1 MDQLT
6 PLLEPIRELKVKYG
20 EQSLSKS
27 YLGLQHSLRID
38 QLLKYERPTIQGSS
52 EPMFK
57 GAFHFALNVQIL
69 SDGTEDFIPFVFLL
83 NSEDNK
89 YDIAKKW
96 VKESIEN
103 KSIKYNYTDFF
114 RDVRSILSKE
124 TVLGEEDLSEVYFC
138 SRFSQKE
145 SRYCISDIKLNSSNH
160 PGTGGICVPQTI
172 TDEINLLIKQKEGA
186 DFIQQLSDLYC
197 NQERGIGASELHFSV
212 YGFDG
217 DFKTEERL
225 THFFIAA
232 EDPREITGFFF
243 KYVRKVRDLASYIR
257 TRFTYDLIKKNQ
269 WEALKSAISAI
280 MSRNM
285 SHNLGSHYL
294 YYTKSHLDKVASQFL
309 RYGKDTSQFAP
320 DIRGAAKVLGYVQ
333 GRMDYLATV
342 ISQDKYPYGSVN
354 FKTHIWDE
362 LTIDDFSTR
371 HFFEEEDIYKRT
383 TNYLLSNLVLS
394 ENFTRPD
401 VRDGSFSLDNYLL
414 YLTVKYSDKK
424 DSVGKD
430 IYTRFTG
437 MLKNKASEDSVKRE
451 LSQLYLALPGGTM
464 SCHAFFNILEN
475 FIRNSAKYLQSDF
488 KSVVNEKGVSLTQLV
503 FTIAIRRNPKDNSL
517 LDFIFYDNKQNANK
531 IVDRI
536 RSRTLYDSIV
546 YHTLGELKIID
557 KTGHIEKEAKGFKEM
572 LFSALW
578 MHAYNF
584 EDKAFADIIADI
596 NELDVASVEEE
607 EKKEILR
614 VEKLKLIEK
623 YAFEV
628 VQVIDKV
635 DRVDKKNRLTILRRD
650 EIPSYTEKDLDNASL
665 GLVLTI
671 PEFKQEG
678 VFKPSENIEQTKQDV
693 LRLYADIVSV
703 PDGYQ
708 FSTPDN
714 VFAGLFPRAFSG
726 NSDLNLIDKF
736 KSILRRRFEGF
747 DKYCLDF
754 DNRVLGPEDT
764 PINRRIRFK
773 RHLSSKDAGHLM
785 ELYGDYAYAD
795 TVSGGNF
802 TITIEQLCQDGW
814 NGNSF
819 DEQTSFF
826 ALKVIESALTRITII
841 DERLYNSNAANH
853 EDELALKN
861 IRVLNYNT
869 FEDKLSDILGYSNT
883 LLYTGVKF
891 DNYKRKDEVSKRLKQ
906 TIKTAIE
913 EAICSVRHIDKISPE
928 MVDVQNSIAD
938 LSVDIEKKISDSISS
953 IKRII
958 AEYSALSSDE
968 RENRSFNEHIVK
980 YVNSLNVSDL
990 DNSAALRGLI
1000 APTIDKIRDR
1010 IVEEVNYYANGDISC
1025 ILQGNVFRDNKDD
1038 SLFLSIHLGLVEKM
1052 LKNSEWLNTE
1062 ISRRLSM
1069 RGVKD
1074 NQLKRDLVV
1083 YDRLADDR
1091 VKVFMEMLAE
1101 KFSSTNAQG
1110 GRKELF
1116 ISIHS
1121 GRGNFSRE
1129 LEHSLKKYPFIT
1141 LSALENAFNNCKYL
1155 LSQLFYNTVYL
1166 GKGLANES
1174 QQGYGN

>member
-1 MDQLT
+1 MGQLT
-6 PLLEPIRELKVKYG
+6 PLLNPIRELDVKYS
-20 EQSLSKS
+20 EQSISKS
-27 YLGLQHSLRID
+27 YLGLQHTLRID
-38 QLLKYERPTIQGSS
+38 ELLKYKRPT
-52 EPMFK
+52 K
-57 GAFHFALNVQIL
+57 YTGAFHFALNVQIL
-69 SDGTEDFIPFVFLL
+69 SDGSEDFIPFVFLL
-83 NSEDNK
+83 NGEDAK

-96 VKESIEN
+96 VRESIE
-103 KSIKYNYTDFF
+103 KRAVKYNYTDFF
-114 RDVRSILSKE
+114 RDVRDILIRE
-124 TVLGEEDLSEVYFC
+124 NVLGEEEDFSEIYF
-138 SRFSQKE
+138 RIKFSPQD
-145 SRYCISDIKLNSSNH
+145 SRYLLYDFRLNESSHIK
-160 PGTGGICVPQTI
+160 TGGKSVSNSISE
-172 TDEINLLIKQKEGA
+172 EINELIRQKEGT
-186 DFIQQLSDLYC
+186 DFIQQLSSLYC
-197 NQERGIGASELHFSV
+197 SSANGICAKELHFSV
-212 YGFDG
+212 YGLDG
-217 DFKTEERL
+217 DFQTEEKL

-232 EDPREITGFFF
+232 EDKGEITDFFF
-243 KYVRKVRDLASYIR
+243 NYVRKVRDLASYIR

-269 WEALKSAISAI
+269 WEAIKSAISAI

-294 YYTKSHLDKVASQFL
+294 YYTKSHLDNVASQFMS
-309 RYGKDTSQFAP
+309 YGEDTSQFAP

-362 LTIDDFSTR
+362 LTVDDFSTR
-371 HFFEEEDIYKRT
+371 HFSDEAEVYKRT

-414 YLTVKYSDKK
+414 YLTVKYADQK
-424 DSVGKD
+424 DSSGLD

-437 MLKNKASEDSVKRE
+437 MLKNKAVEESVKKD

-488 KSVVNEKGVSLTQLV
+488 KSVVNKEGRSQTQLI
-503 FTIAIRRNPKDNSL
+503 FTIAIRRNPLDSNL
-517 LDFIFYDNKQNANK
+517 LDFIIYDNKQNANR
-531 IVDRI
+531 IVDDVHQ
-536 RSRTLYDSIV
+536 RTLYDSIV
-546 YHTLGELKIID
+546 KHTLGELKIID

-596 NELDVASVEEE
+596 NDLDVTSADSEE
-607 EKKEILR
+607 EK
-614 VEKLKLIEK
+614 EKLRLKKLDLIQK

-635 DRVDKKNRLTILRRD
+635 DKTDKKNRLNVLRRED
-650 EIPSYTEKDLDNASL
+650 ILNYTEKDLDNASL

-678 VFKPSENIEQTKQDV
+678 HFTPSDNIEHNKQNV
-693 LRLYADIVSV
+693 LKIYADIVTV
-703 PDGYQ
+703 PEAYQ
-708 FSTPDN
+708 FASPGND
-714 VFAGLFPRAFSG
+714 FSGLFPRAYSG
-726 NSDLNLIDKF
+726 TPELSIVDKF

-747 DKYCLDF
+747 DDYCLDF
-754 DNRVLGPEDT
+754 DEGPLGPKET

-773 RHLSSKDAGHLM
+773 RHMNSKDAGHLM

-795 TVSGGNF
+795 SISGGNF
-802 TITIEQLCQDGW
+802 TITIEQLCKEGW
-814 NGNSF
+814 NGGVF
-819 DEQTSFF
+819 DEQTAFF

-841 DERLYNSNAANH
+841 DERLYNSNAVDH
-853 EDELALKN
+853 GDGLSLKEDELSLKN
-861 IRVLNYNT
+861 VRILNYNT
-869 FEDKLSDILGYSNT
+869 FEDKLSDILGYCHT
-883 LLYTGVKF
+883 LLYNGVKF
-891 DNYKRKDEVSKRLKQ
+891 DNYRKKDEILERLKR
-906 TIKTAIE
+906 TIKYAIE
-913 EAICSVRHIDKISPE
+913 EAVCSVRHLNRITPDMTDVSSSIVNLCINIEHKIS
-928 MVDVQNSIAD
+928 NSIA
-938 LSVDIEKKISDSISS
+938 SIRRNIS
-953 IKRII
+953 
-958 AEYSALSSDE
+958 EYSELSDE
-968 RENRSFNEHIVK
+968 EKEVRSFNENIVK
-980 YVNSLNVSDL
+980 YVNSLHVSEL
-990 DNSAALRGLI
+990 ENSAALRNLI
-1000 APTIDKIRDR
+1000 AKPIEEIRDS
-1010 IVEEVNYYANGDISC
+1010 IVHEVNFYADGDISC

-1062 ISRRLSM
+1062 ISHRLSS
-1069 RGVKD
+1069 RETKD
-1074 NQLKRDLVV
+1074 QKSKKDLVV
-1083 YDRLADDR
+1083 YDRLADER

-1101 KFSSTNAQG
+1101 KFASTNAQG

-1166 GKGLANES
+1166 GKGLANE
-1174 QQGYGN
+1174 NH